1 MNQLNGMMRS
11 VFEDLVE
18 KRLWPVA
25 AALVIALVAIPVLLS
40 KPAGSAPAPTPATP
54 TAPAT
59 GSGGSLSAFQPVVSS
74 EGAKSSEI
82 RKALTGFKSKDPFK
96 VQGLNTGGGSGGDQ
110 GSVQVEGGSTTASG
124 DSGSG
129 TTGTSGGGSATPE
142 STSGS
147 GDSSGTTAPTLT
159 YFTYTADVRFGKE
172 GNLDKK
178 TLKRFRALP
187 SSDNPVIVFMGVT
200 VDGENAVFL
209 VSSASGTTGEGDCQ
223 PDDTCTFLYM
233 KPGQQQA
240 FESVDG
246 NDQVVTYV
254 LKLLDI
260 NVEKTDAPKGSS
272 SASSSAS
279 RRAARVARDKRMRG
293 FSGRIEAVGF

>member
-11 VFEDLVE
+11 VFQDLVE

-25 AALVIALVAIPVLLS
+25 LVLVVALIAIPVVLS
-40 KPAGSAPAPTPATP
+40 KPAGSAPAPTPTAAT
-54 TAPAT
+54 TPAT
-59 GSGGSLSAFQPVVSS
+59 GSGSALSAFQPVVSS
-74 EGAKSSEI
+74 EGSKSSEI
-82 RKALTGFKSKDPFK
+82 RKALKGFKTKDPFE
-96 VQGLNTGGGSGGDQ
+96 VQGLKTGTTGDE
-110 GSVQVEGGSTTASG
+110 GSVQVEGGGDATATGG

-129 TTGTSGGGSATPE
+129 SESSGSAAPQ

-147 GDSSGTTAPTLT
+147 GESTGTTQSGPTF
-159 YFTYTADVRFGKE
+159 YTYTADVRFGKE

-178 TLKRFRALP
+178 RLERFRALP
-187 SSDNPVIVFMGVT
+187 SSENPVIVFMGVT

-233 KPGQQQA
+233 TPGQQQA

-246 NDQVVTYV
+246 NNQVVTYV

-260 NVEKTDAPKGSS
+260 NVEKTEAPEGTS
-272 SASSSAS
+272 SAKSST
-279 RRAARVARDKRMRG
+279 RRAARAARNERMGG
-293 FSGRIEAVGF
+293 FADRIEAVGF

>member
-1 MNQLNGMMRS
+1 VNQLNGMMRS

-25 AALVIALVAIPVLLS
+25 VALVIALIAIPVLLS
-40 KPAGSAPAPTPATP
+40 KPAGSTPSATPAAP

-59 GSGGSLSAFQPVVSS
+59 GAGGSLSAFQPVVSS

-96 VQGLNTGGGSGGDQ
+96 VQGLATASGSGGDQ
-110 GSVQVEGGSTTASG
+110 GSVQVEGGGATTSG

-129 TTGTSGGGSATPE
+129 STTGGGSASPE

-147 GDSSGTTAPTLT
+147 GDSSGTTAPSGPT
-159 YFTYTADVRFGKE
+159 YYTYTADVRFGKE

-187 SSDNPVIVFMGVT
+187 SSDNPVVVFMGVT
-200 VDGENAVFL
+200 VDGESAVFL

-223 PDDTCTFLYM
+223 PSDTCTFLYM

-254 LKLLDI
+254 LKLLEI
-260 NVEKTDAPKGSS
+260 NVEKTDAPEGSS
-272 SASSSAS
+272 SASSSGS

-293 FSGRIEAVGF
+293 FSSRIEAVGF